1 MSKFFK
7 KIYKYTPLGWVT
19 KGYKKLGWKS
29 PDKLMNKYLDSHS
42 DADIALQ
49 IGLGLVGAGSTSG
62 LTSGATGIGSFL
74 NGLFGGSKKSKKLA
88 TEDESDYWDYLEEN
102 DIDIDGIAPG
112 QVNGSSGSIKSFI
125 KSLAG
130 GNGSLNDLL
139 KTALTLS
146 AGVTS
151 LNNQYHL
158 SGAQKEQNAW
168 AEQQATTSYERQR
181 EYYEDYLSAPAQ
193 VNQYKQAGLNPMML
207 AGGAAG
213 ATSPSVDQASS
224 NTMPN
229 LASNILGDLL
239 NYDAR
244 LKEIGV
250 QEQRVAVDSRRVDV
264 MENLLPG
271 QLENYFASAE
281 SNRKRALWYEQ
292 GVQKMAHEMDEI
304 DARIDKIY
312 SEVDYLDSKTFIVQ
326 VQGKY
331 ADESER
337 ARIANLWKDMKVK
350 DSQISKNEAEAALA
364 WAQENLTDIT
374 AAYQGELMQA
384 QTEASW
390 SRAALNYAQ
399 EAITNFEKWY
409 MSTHNGSKPPS
420 GMIGALQ
427 GICASMANNIS
438 SWFGYQGGILQ

>member
-1 MSKFFK
+1 MAKFFK
-7 KIYKYTPLGWVT
+7 KYYKYTPLGWWL
-19 KGYKKLGWKS
+19 KGYKKLGWEK
-29 PDKLMNKYLDSHS
+29 PDELFNEYLDGHS
-42 DADIALQ
+42 DGDIALQ

-62 LTSGATGIGSFL
+62 LTAGATGVGSFL
-74 NGLFGGSKKSKKLA
+74 NGLFGSKSKSKSKSDEDDNGEYDPSMD
-88 TEDESDYWDYLEEN
+88 EDE
-102 DIDIDGIAPG
+102 DGSS
-112 QVNGSSGSIKSFI
+112 GSSGSIKSFI

-130 GNGSLNDLL
+130 GNGTLNDLL

-146 AGVTS
+146 AGITS
-151 LNNQYHL
+151 LNNQKHL

-181 EYYEDYLSAPAQ
+181 EYFEDYLSAPAQ
-193 VNQYKQAGLNPMML
+193 VRQYKEAGLNPMML

-250 QEQRVAVDSRRVDV
+250 QQQRVAVDSRRVDV

-271 QLENYFASAE
+271 QLENYFANAE

-312 SEVDYLDSKTFIVQ
+312 SEVDYLDAKTFIAQ

-331 ADESER
+331 VDESER

-438 SWFGYQGGILQ
+438 SWFGYRGGILQ